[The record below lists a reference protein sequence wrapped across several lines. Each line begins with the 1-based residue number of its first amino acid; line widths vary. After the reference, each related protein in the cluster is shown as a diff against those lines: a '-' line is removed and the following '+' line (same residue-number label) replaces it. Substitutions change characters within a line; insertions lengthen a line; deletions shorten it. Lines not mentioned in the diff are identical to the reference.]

1 MADYSE
7 IPMTAISVDA
17 IRARAEL
24 LAPFVVKTP
33 SVVLQSARIDSVLGG
48 GSLHLKLEHLQ
59 KTGTFKPRGALSVAF
74 DITQEKR
81 KSGITAASAGNHAI
95 AAAWAAKH
103 IGVSAKVVMIDTANP
118 FRIARARALG
128 AELIIIHGA
137 AEAMAEAER
146 LEREEGR
153 VYIHPF
159 EGPFT
164 TLGTAG
170 VGLEM
175 VNQLPGL
182 EAVVVAVG
190 GGGLISGVAAAIKQ
204 INPDCK
210 VYGVE
215 PVGASSM
222 QQSLAAGYP
231 VALDGINTLADS
243 LGAPAAMPFATRVC
257 QRFVD
262 QIVTVDDDQI
272 CAGVVLFQ
280 EEAKLA
286 VEPAAGAALAGALG
300 PLRAQISGKKTG
312 IVVCGANIDVKNY
325 AAVLSRG
332 QGFVGELLA

>member
-1 MADYSE
+1 
-7 IPMTAISVDA
+7 
-17 IRARAEL
+17 
-24 LAPFVVKTP
+24 
-33 SVVLQSARIDSVLGG
+33 
-48 GSLHLKLEHLQ
+48 
-59 KTGTFKPRGALSVAF
+59 
-74 DITQEKR
+74 
-81 KSGITAASAGNHAI
+81 
-95 AAAWAAKH
+95 
-103 IGVSAKVVMIDTANP
+103 
-118 FRIARARALG
+118 
-128 AELIIIHGA
+128 
-137 AEAMAEAER
+137 
-146 LEREEGR
+146 
-153 VYIHPF
+153 
-159 EGPFT
+159 
-164 TLGTAG
+164 
-170 VGLEM
+170 
-175 VNQLPGL
+175 
-182 EAVVVAVG
+182 
-190 GGGLISGVAAAIKQ
+190 LISGVAAAIKQ

-325 AAVLSRG
+325 AAVLARG